1 MRLSE
6 DPRFIEHVKKEI
18 AKVRRHI
25 NDFEATVAYRKRNGW
40 DRFCEMALNEPSAC
54 AKEYE
59 LCLMKQSRL
68 PATVR
73 RVVTHIGANALNSF
87 ARALAQEGNAA
98 VTINPYNYSA
108 TIKEGRDGNS

>member
-1 MRLSE
+1 MEKQEKTMKLSE

-18 AKVRRHI
+18 GKVRRYI
-25 NDFEATVAYRKRNGW
+25 SNFEESAAKKGRHRKRGGW

-59 LCLMKQSRL
+59 LCLTKQSRL

-87 ARALAQEGNAA
+87 ARALAQEGEEEKKENA
-98 VTINPYNYSA
+98 
-108 TIKEGRDGNS
+108 K

>member
-25 NDFEATVAYRKRNGW
+25 SNFEEAAAQKGHHRKRGGW

-59 LCLMKQSRL
+59 LCLTKQSQL

-73 RVVTHIGANALNSF
+73 RLVTHIGANALNNF
-87 ARALAQEGNAA
+87 ARELAAEN
-98 VTINPYNYSA
+98 
-108 TIKEGRDGNS
+108 KEGKDGQDM

>member
-1 MRLSE
+1 MERQEQTMRLSE

-25 NDFEATVAYRKRNGW
+25 SNFEEAAAKKGHHRKRDGW

-59 LCLMKQSRL
+59 LCLMKQSQL
-68 PATVR
+68 PSTVR

-87 ARALAQEGNAA
+87 ARALAEENKEA
-98 VTINPYNYSA
+98 
-108 TIKEGRDGNS
+108 KEGGDGNS

>member
-1 MRLSE
+1 MDKKEQTMRLSE

-18 AKVRRHI
+18 AKIRRHI
-25 NDFEATVAYRKRNGW
+25 HNFEEAAAKKGNHRKRDGW
-40 DRFCEMALNEPSAC
+40 DRLCEMALNEPSAC

-59 LCLMKQSRL
+59 LCLTKQSRL

-87 ARALAQEGNAA
+87 ARALAEENKEA
-98 VTINPYNYSA
+98 
-108 TIKEGRDGNS
+108 KEGKDGQDL